1 MQQLAWW
8 FSYSP
13 ALVPKDT
20 GTALNFDTTAAA
32 VLADFP
38 LTYKHSNLNF
48 RHCNLV
54 QPSSKRAAEASIRN
68 REQAYLHQI
77 KAQTQQQ
84 TFLYQI
90 KVQTQH

>member
-8 FSYSP
+8 LSYSP
-13 ALVPKDT
+13 ARVSKDT

-54 QPSSKRAAEASIRN
+54 QPSSKRAAEASN